1 MIRVLGAALL
11 TVGCGGLGLS
21 AVNRLDSR
29 VRDLRELSA
38 GLEIL
43 QRELGWRL
51 SPLPKAL
58 EAAGEGTHERAAQFF
73 AFCAQGIEQLAGVP
87 FRALWNRGLEQCP
100 LRLSREDRAL
110 LEQLGPVLGR
120 YDGDSQRQA
129 VENVLTGLLRQQTQ
143 AEDDRRRL
151 GRVYGVLGLTAG
163 LFLTLMLV

>member
-1 MIRVLGAALL
+1 MIRFLGAALL
-11 TVGCGGLGLS
+11 IAGCGGLGLS

-43 QRELGWRL
+43 LRELGWRL
-51 SPLPKAL
+51 APLPEAL
-58 EAAGEGTHERAAQFF
+58 EAASGGTHERAARFF
-73 AFCAQGIEQLAGVP
+73 DFCAQGSKQLAGTP
-87 FRALWNRGLEQCP
+87 FRTLWDNGLEHCP

-120 YDGDSQRQA
+120 YDGESQRQA
-129 VENVLTGLLRQQTQ
+129 VENVLAGLSRQRVQ

-163 LFLTLMLV
+163 LFLTLVLI

>member
-1 MIRVLGAALL
+1 MIRFLGAAMLIA
-11 TVGCGGLGLS
+11 GCGGLGLS

-51 SPLPKAL
+51 APLPNTL
-58 EAAGEGTHERAAQFF
+58 EAAAGGTHGRVARFF
-73 AFCAQGIEQLAGVP
+73 DFCAQKSRQLAGEP
-87 FRALWNRGLEQCP
+87 FRTLWSKGLELCP
-100 LRLSREDRAL
+100 LRLSREDRTL

-129 VENVLTGLLRQQTQ
+129 VENVLAGLNRQRVQ

-151 GRVYGVLGLTAG
+151 GRVYGVLGVTAG

>member
-1 MIRVLGAALL
+1 MIRLLGAALL
-11 TVGCGGLGLS
+11 ILGCGGMGLS

-43 QRELGWRL
+43 RRELGWRL
-51 SPLPKAL
+51 SPLPRAL
-58 EAAGEGTHERAAQFF
+58 EVAAEGTHGRAAGFF
-73 AFCAQGIEQLAGVP
+73 AFCAQGSRQLAGAS
-87 FRALWNRGLEQCP
+87 FRTLWSRGLEQCP
-100 LRLSREDRAL
+100 LRLRREDRAL

-129 VENVLTGLLRQQTQ
+129 VENVLAGLDRQRVQ
-143 AEDDRRRL
+143 AEDDRQRL
-151 GRVYGVLGLTAG
+151 GRVYGVLGVTAG

>member
-1 MIRVLGAALL
+1 MIRFLGAALL
-11 TVGCGGLGLS
+11 MAGCGGLGLS

-38 GLEIL
+38 GLEIF

-51 SPLPKAL
+51 APLPEAL
-58 EAAGEGTHERAAQFF
+58 EAAAVGTNGRAAQFF
-73 AFCAQGIEQLAGVP
+73 AFCARESRQLAGTP
-87 FRALWNRGLEQCP
+87 FRTLWSSGLERSP

-110 LEQLGPVLGR
+110 LEQLGPILGR

-129 VENVLTGLLRQQTQ
+129 VENVLTGLSRQRDQ

-151 GRVYGVLGLTAG
+151 GRVYGVLGVTAG

>member
-1 MIRVLGAALL
+1 MIRLLGAVLL
-11 TVGCGGLGLS
+11 TVGFGGLGLS
-21 AVNRLDSR
+21 AANRLDSR

-58 EAAGEGTHERAAQFF
+58 EAAAVGTHERAAEFF
-73 AFCAQGIEQLAGVP
+73 ACCARGSRQLAGAP
-87 FRALWNRGLEQCP
+87 FRAVWSSGLEQCP
-100 LRLSREDRAL
+100 LRLNREDRAL

-129 VENVLTGLLRQQTQ
+129 VENVLTGLNRQQAQ

-151 GRVYGVLGLTAG
+151 GRVYRVLGLTAG
-163 LFLTLMLV
+163 MFLALMLI

>member
-1 MIRVLGAALL
+1 MIRFLGAALL
-11 TVGCGGLGLS
+11 TAGCGGLGLS
-21 AVNRLDSR
+21 AVSRLDSR

-51 SPLPKAL
+51 APLPRAL
-58 EAAGEGTHERAAQFF
+58 EAAAGGTQGRAAQFF
-73 AFCAQGIEQLAGVP
+73 TYCARESKQLAGIP
-87 FRALWNRGLEQCP
+87 FRALWSRGLEQCP
-100 LRLSREDRAL
+100 VRLSREDRAL

-129 VENVLTGLLRQQTQ
+129 VENVLAGLSRQQAQ

-151 GRVYGVLGLTAG
+151 GRVYGVLGITAG

>member
-1 MIRVLGAALL
+1 MIRLLGAALL
-11 TVGCGGLGLS
+11 TAGCGGLGLS
-21 AVNRLDSR
+21 AVSRLDSR

-43 QRELGWRL
+43 RRELGWRL
-51 SPLPKAL
+51 APLPRAL
-58 EAAGEGTHERAAQFF
+58 ETAAGGTHGCAAQFF
-73 AFCAQGIEQLAGVP
+73 GFCARESGQLAGAS
-87 FRALWNRGLEQCP
+87 FRALWSRGLEQCS

-129 VENVLTGLLRQQTQ
+129 VENVLAGLSRRQAQ

-151 GRVYGVLGLTAG
+151 GRVYGVLGVTAG
-163 LFLTLMLV
+163 LFLTLMLF

>member
-1 MIRVLGAALL
+1 MIRLLGAALL
-11 TVGCGGLGLS
+11 ILGCGGLGMS
-21 AVNRLDSR
+21 AMNRLDSR

-51 SPLPKAL
+51 SPLPDAL
-58 EAAGEGTHERAAQFF
+58 EAAAGGTHERAAGFF
-73 AFCAQGIEQLAGVP
+73 AFCARGSRQLAGTS
-87 FRALWNRGLEQCP
+87 FRTLWSRGLEQCP

-110 LEQLGPVLGR
+110 LEQLGTVLGR

-129 VENVLTGLLRQQTQ
+129 VENVLTGLDRQRAQ

-163 LFLTLMLV
+163 LFLALVLI

>member
-1 MIRVLGAALL
+1 MIRIIGAALL
-11 TVGCGGLGLS
+11 MAGCGGLGLS
-21 AVNRLDSR
+21 AVKRLDSR

-51 SPLPKAL
+51 APLPEAL
-58 EAAGEGTHERAAQFF
+58 EAAAGGTHERAARFF
-73 AFCAQGIEQLAGVP
+73 AYCAQESKQLAGTP
-87 FRALWNRGLEQCP
+87 FRTLWSRGLERSP

-129 VENVLTGLLRQQTQ
+129 VENVLTGLIRQQTQ

>member
-1 MIRVLGAALL
+1 MIRSLGAALL
-11 TVGCGGLGLS
+11 ILGCGGLGLS
-21 AVNRLDSR
+21 AVNRLDGR

-51 SPLPKAL
+51 SPLPEAL
-58 EAAGEGTHERAAQFF
+58 EAAAAGTQGQAARFF
-73 AFCAQGIEQLAGVP
+73 TFCARGSARLAGAP
-87 FRALWNRGLEQCP
+87 FRTLWSSGLDQCP

-110 LEQLGPVLGR
+110 LEQLGTVLGR

-129 VENVLTGLLRQQTQ
+129 VENVLAGLSRQRTQ

-151 GRVYGVLGLTAG
+151 GRVYGVLGVTTG
-163 LFLTLMLV
+163 LFLALVLI

>member
-1 MIRVLGAALL
+1 MIRLLGAALL
-11 TVGCGGLGLS
+11 TAGFGGLGLS

-29 VRDLRELSA
+29 VRELRELSA

-51 SPLPKAL
+51 TPLPKAL
-58 EAAGEGTHERAAQFF
+58 EAAAGGTHDGAARFF
-73 AFCAQGIEQLAGVP
+73 SFCARGSEQLSGVP
-87 FRALWNRGLEQCP
+87 FRTLWSNGLEQCP

-129 VENVLTGLLRQQTQ
+129 VENVLAGLSRQRAQ

-163 LFLTLMLV
+163 LFLTLVLI

>member
-1 MIRVLGAALL
+1 MIRWLGAALL
-11 TVGCGGLGLS
+11 TVGCGILGLS
-21 AVNRLDSR
+21 AVNRLESR

-51 SPLPKAL
+51 SPLPDAL
-58 EAAGEGTHERAAQFF
+58 EAAAGGTHERAAGFF
-73 AFCAQGIEQLAGVP
+73 AFCAQGSRQLAGIS
-87 FRALWNRGLEQCP
+87 FRALWSRGLEQCP
-100 LRLSREDRAL
+100 LRLNREDRAL

-129 VENVLTGLLRQQTQ
+129 VENVLAGLSRRLVQ

-151 GRVYGVLGLTAG
+151 GRVYGVLGMTAG
-163 LFLTLMLV
+163 LFLALVLI